1 MAQQPSNDCD
11 VTGKVGVACSRHGCF
26 CPGGF
31 VDLFQG
37 EQQKNVDFA
46 FLQSI
51 STIGLAQNPEQGLL
65 IIYDIACQ
73 YWVNLRKRIGSDL
86 PSGLVIDRAIGM
98 FHVHGHKDECFF
110 RYAPSFIPGS
120 AITSGEILESLWSGL
135 NKIFS
140 SVRTSTLA
148 HRAEV
153 LDDHVC
159 DSNHKKALNMALYL
173 CSRKRTANERH
184 LQYKEY
190 FLNLCK
196 TFGQQLIDIWTTAIE
211 HVEEERIDN
220 VAAMDIYIPQAVTRV
235 AQASTEFA
243 TGPPN
248 LSTGLRD
255 DVPGTAVTAWL
266 EFALMVEEMQLVNF
280 HFLYPD

>member
-1 MAQQPSNDCD
+1 
-11 VTGKVGVACSRHGCF
+11 
-26 CPGGF
+26 
-31 VDLFQG
+31 
-37 EQQKNVDFA
+37 VDFA

-51 STIGLAQNPEQGLL
+51 STIGLAQNAEQGLL

-86 PSGLVIDRAIGM
+86 PSGLVIDQAIGM

-153 LDDHVC
+153 LDDHAC

-173 CSRKRTANERH
+173 CSQKRTAKERH

-196 TFGQQLIDIWTTAIE
+196 KFGQHLIDIWTTAIE

-235 AQASTEFA
+235 ARASMDFA
-243 TGPPN
+243 TGPTN

-255 DVPGTAVTAWL
+255 KVPGTAVRAWL
-266 EFALMVEEMQLVNF
+266 EFALVVEEMQLVNF
-280 HFLYPD
+280 LFLFLD